1 MQMLKGSLDLA
12 QVYQRC
18 VFHSNERVD
27 SHGHVARALSDHDL
41 RWQRGAPDTALFQ
54 ARISRLQLFVLRY
67 GAQVEV
73 TPSPFDDFALVHMSL
88 KGCAEFDCDGR
99 RVRVPEGKVAV
110 VAPKKNL
117 RLWWEEGSEQLILKV
132 PHALLHDLAPA
143 GAQRG
148 ANAGL
153 HPGLHSGLLQSNMM
167 EMQWGLLMQSLLQ
180 ILAQPADLPTH
191 AAWIDHFERN
201 IGLFL
206 LAQQGQSAP
215 PLAAGP
221 HASAAFESGQG
232 LATASAGQRMDALER
247 YMRAKLCAPVSL
259 LDLAMAAGVSV
270 RTLNMLCHRHHGVP
284 PMDLLRNMRLDAAHA
299 VLKERPDAS
308 VTETAFEF
316 GFCHLGRFSAYYRQR
331 FGVLPKHTGELMH

>member
-18 VFHSNERVD
+18 VFHSNERVE
-27 SHGHVARALSDHDL
+27 SHAHVVRELSEHDL
-41 RWQRGAPDTALFQ
+41 HWQRGVPDTALFQ
-54 ARISRLQLFVLRY
+54 ARIRRLQLFVLRY

-88 KGCAEFDCDGR
+88 KGNAEFESDGQ
-99 RVRVPEGKVAV
+99 RVRMPEGTMAV
-110 VAPKKNL
+110 VAPKNNL

-132 PHALLHDLAPA
+132 PHALLRDLAPA
-143 GAQRG
+143 GARSC
-148 ANAGL
+148 NSTET
-153 HPGLHSGLLQSNMM
+153 PCLHSGLLQSNMM
-167 EMQWGLLMQSLLQ
+167 ELQWGLLMQSLLH
-180 ILAQPADLPTH
+180 ILAQPADLPAH

-206 LAQQGQSAP
+206 LAQQGPSAQP
-215 PLAAGP
+215 PAADP
-221 HASAAFESGQG
+221 HTRAALESGQG
-232 LATASAGQRMDALER
+232 LATTSTGQRMDALER

-270 RTLNMLCHRHHGVP
+270 RTLNMLCHRHHGLP

-299 VLKERPDAS
+299 ALKGRPDAS

-331 FGVLPKHTGELMH
+331 FGVLPKHTSELMH